1 LGRNVVVP
9 DGTVGMENI
18 PARIR
23 HMDELGVD
31 VQVLHATIFINQVA
45 DREDAEIAVCRGW
58 NRWVADIWKQGNGRL
73 LWSCVLPLKSMDA
86 ALEEL
91 RFCKQNGAVAVFLR
105 CIEGN
110 RLLHDPYFYPLYE
123 AASELDMAMVVHVGN
138 ANELTCDLLSQYNA
152 GGGFWSLRANMAG
165 ACHALIASG
174 MMRDFPRLK
183 YSFLEASSQ
192 WVPFVVNDLRKRMGS
207 RGRGVGENPLKENRI
222 YVACETSDDLPFV
235 LKYAGED
242 NLVIGTDYGHT
253 DQSSEIEAIQ
263 NLKKMGEIDSTVL
276 NKMIDDNPRALYS
289 L

>member
-1 LGRNVVVP
+1 
-9 DGTVGMENI
+9 
-18 PARIR
+18 
-23 HMDELGVD
+23 
-31 VQVLHATIFINQVA
+31 
-45 DREDAEIAVCRGW
+45 
-58 NRWVADIWKQGNGRL
+58 
-73 LWSCVLPLKSMDA
+73 
-86 ALEEL
+86 
-91 RFCKQNGAVAVFLR
+91 
-105 CIEGN
+105 
-110 RLLHDPYFYPLYE
+110 
-123 AASELDMAMVVHVGN
+123 MAMVVHVGN